1 MMASVQI
8 LYWKDIPVQVR
19 ARDEKGRAS
28 LPMPDRFQVAVDQAA
43 MLAGLTGSDAYTELY
58 EWQNAGERPGS
69 AQEAAATVV
78 AELDARF
85 DSIDWRKTAAAVKH
99 E

>member
-1 MMASVQI
+1 MASVQI

-58 EWQNAGERPGS
+58 EWQKRRRSAWDCAGSCQPRLLPN
-69 AQEAAATVV
+69 
-78 AELDARF
+78 
-85 DSIDWRKTAAAVKH
+85 
-99 E
+99 

>member
-1 MMASVQI
+1 MPSVQI

-43 MLAGLTGSDAYTELY
+43 MLAGITGSDAYTELY
-58 EWQNAGERPGS
+58 EWQPADDRPGT
-69 AQEAAATVV
+69 AQEAAAAVV
-78 AELDARF
+78 AELDERF
-85 DSIDWRKTAAAVKH
+85 ATIDWRKTATAVTH
-99 E
+99 D

>member
-1 MMASVQI
+1 MASVQI

-19 ARDEKGRAS
+19 ARDGRERAS
-28 LPMPDRFQVAVDQAA
+28 LPMPERFQVAVDQAA
-43 MLAGLTGSDAYTELY
+43 MAAGITGSDAYTDLFV
-58 EWQNAGERPGS
+58 WQEGDERPGS
-69 AQEAAATVV
+69 AQEAAAAAI

-85 DSIDWRKTAAAVKH
+85 DTIDWKKTAAALSH

>member
-1 MMASVQI
+1 MASVQI

-28 LPMPDRFQVAVDQAA
+28 LPMPDRFQVAIDQAA

-58 EWQNAGERPGS
+58 EWRNSDDRSGTALEVV
-69 AQEAAATVV
+69 AAVV
-78 AELDARF
+78 AELDA
-85 DSIDWRKTAAAVKH
+85 SYGEIDWRKTAAAVKH
-99 E
+99 D